1 MSRLAS
7 FVLLT
12 LFAVTA
18 PAQQTLN
25 IFTKTQGTVSFAFAD
40 KPEITF
46 PCADSLTV
54 SSTALTVQFP
64 YAEVEKITFT
74 DGVDAVESL
83 VVRDGV
89 DRVLIYDLSG
99 KLVLQSKSS
108 RGQAR
113 VDLSPLR
120 PGVYVVKD
128 GKRTY
133 KVRKGS

>member
-1 MSRLAS
+1 MTKLCYS
-7 FVLLT
+7 VLLWLCT
-12 LFAVTA
+12 LTA
-18 PAQQTLN
+18 GAQQTLN
-25 IFTKTQGTVSFAFAD
+25 IFTKTQGVVSFAFAD

-46 PCADSLTV
+46 PCADSLSVT
-54 SSTALTVQFP
+54 SATLTVEFP
-64 YAEVEKITFT
+64 YAEIEKITFT
-74 DGVDAVESL
+74 DGVDAVESF

-99 KLVLQSKSS
+99 KLVSQSKAS
-108 RGQAR
+108 RGRAR

>member
-1 MSRLAS
+1 MTKLCY
-7 FVLLT
+7 FVLLW
-12 LFAVTA
+12 LCSLTA
-18 PAQQTLN
+18 GAQQTLN
-25 IFTKTQGTVSFAFAD
+25 IFTKTQGVVSFAFAD

-46 PCADSLTV
+46 PSADSLTV
-54 SSTALTVQFP
+54 ASSTLTVEFP
-64 YAEVEKITFT
+64 YAEIEKITFT
-74 DGVDAVESL
+74 DGVDAVQSL
-83 VVRDGV
+83 VVRDHT

-99 KLVLQSKSS
+99 KLVSQSKAS
-108 RGQAR
+108 RGSAR